1 MYMYVH
7 LIYFVQ
13 LHKSC
18 INISTID
25 LEAIQQYEKMLSI
38 EEALMGAE
46 ADVNVEEIT
55 GVSCLSVYIYTYV
68 VMSCIVHIRMYIRT

>member
-7 LIYFVQ
+7 LINFVK

-18 INISTID
+18 INISMID

-68 VMSCIVHIRMYIRT
+68 VMSCIVHIHVYIRT

>member
-1 MYMYVH
+1 M
-7 LIYFVQ
+7 
-13 LHKSC
+13 
-18 INISTID
+18 ID

-68 VMSCIVHIRMYIRT
+68 CSNVMHCAHTYVYIYT